1 MIRKVLLISLFL
13 LMLPALIHAQG
24 PQNKPF
30 GLGLALGEPT
40 GITGKYWFN
49 RKNTLQFA
57 AGWGYWPH
65 HGGAIYCDYLY
76 NVFTILRAKKV
87 PFNLLFYMG
96 LGGKLGIW
104 DDYWHRDHYYD
115 SGVSLGL
122 RIPFGV
128 TMVFVKG
135 PFDVFL
141 EVVPGMAF
149 IHPHP
154 FWFDLDA
161 CIGGRFYF

>member
-13 LMLPALIHAQG
+13 LMLPALASAQG

-49 RKNTLQFA
+49 SKNTLQFA
-57 AGWGYWPH
+57 LGWGYLRY
-65 HGGAIYCDYLY
+65 GGAAVYCDYLY
-76 NVFTILRAKKV
+76 NVFTLVRAKKV

-96 LGGKLGIW
+96 IGGKVGMW
-104 DDYWHRDHYYD
+104 YRDHWRDPEY
-115 SGVSLGL
+115 SGVGIGV
-122 RIPFGV
+122 RIPFGLS
-128 TMVFVKG
+128 MKFVRA
-135 PFDVFL
+135 PFEVFL
-141 EVVPGMAF
+141 ELVPGLAF
-149 IHPHP
+149 IHPDP
-154 FWFDLDA
+154 FWFDFDG